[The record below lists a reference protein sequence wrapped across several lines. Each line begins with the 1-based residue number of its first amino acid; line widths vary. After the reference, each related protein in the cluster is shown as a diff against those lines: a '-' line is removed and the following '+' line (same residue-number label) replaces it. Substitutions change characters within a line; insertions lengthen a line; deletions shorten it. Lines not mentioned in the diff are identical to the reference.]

1 MQKGATPVIM
11 GENSFTKEK
20 KKRKKHEQA
29 PARFSTVAGEQ
40 EKSARFT
47 SLYVC

>member
-11 GENSFTKEK
+11 AENSFTGKGK
-20 KKRKKHEQA
+20 KKKIVAA
-29 PARFSTVAGEQ
+29 PARFSTVAGELP
-40 EKSARFT
+40 KSARFP

>member
-11 GENSFTKEK
+11 AENSFM
-20 KKRKKHEQA
+20 RKKNVPA
-29 PARFSTVAGEQ
+29 PARFSTVAGELQ
-40 EKSARFT
+40 KSARFP

>member
-11 GENSFTKEK
+11 GENSFTK
-20 KKRKKHEQA
+20 KKHEQA
-29 PARFSTVAGEQ
+29 PARFSTVAGEL